1 MTTQNVPPPPIAFQ
15 KIKSPGCFNNDK
27 VDHLTKP
34 QKKQLLPGSLVYDIV
49 NAKYKPKP
57 ERQPFYVQNKKDFL
71 ESLERNC
78 KEMGIPFKKPYVE
91 QTPIPEKV
99 KIYKESYIEHL
110 DTVSVKLN
118 VLKNG
123 TVRVKLLHEMAHLN
137 EIYYSKVK
145 QPPIKIL
152 LSTLKKIGYSKE
164 FIDSTNDKYKR
175 RQKLIEIKWKELEKM
190 FDAPSAS
197 SLNRKRKKDRADKKV
212 EAAEAAEAA
221 EAEAVELGVEYEDHE
236 EEKKDDYEPEEDEA
250 IVVHE
255 DDEDEVVEDDYVSDG
270 GDD

>member
-1 MTTQNVPPPPIAFQ
+1 MTTLSSNSYQML
-15 KIKSPGCFNNDK
+15 KKPGCFMQDRNNRVNEQIIEK
-27 VDHLTKP
+27 
-34 QKKQLLPGSLVYDIV
+34 LLPGSLIYDIV
-49 NAKYKPKP
+49 NAKYKPEP
-57 ERQPFYVQNKKDFL
+57 ERPPFYVQNKKDFL

-91 QTPIPEKV
+91 QIPIPEKI
-99 KIYKESYIEHL
+99 KIYKESHIEHL

-212 EAAEAAEAA
+212 EAAEAAEA
-221 EAEAVELGVEYEDHE
+221 EAAELGVEYEDPE

>member
-1 MTTQNVPPPPIAFQ
+1 MTTQTPDTFQ
-15 KIKSPGCFNNDK
+15 KIKTPGCFSYEK
-27 VDHLTKP
+27 VNHVIKP
-34 QKKQLLPGSLVYDIV
+34 LQKQLLPGSLVYDIV
-49 NAKYKPKP
+49 NAKYKPEP
-57 ERQPFYVQNKKDFL
+57 DRQPFYVQNKKDYL

-91 QTPIPEKV
+91 QIPIPEKI
-99 KIYKESYIEHL
+99 KIYKESHIEHL

-123 TVRVKLLHEMAHLN
+123 KVRVKLLHEMTHLN
-137 EIYYSKVK
+137 EIYYSKFK
-145 QPPIKIL
+145 PPPIKIL
-152 LSTLKKIGYSKE
+152 SSTLKKIGYSKE

-212 EAAEAAEAA
+212 EAAEAAEA
-221 EAEAVELGVEYEDHE
+221 EAAELGVEYEDPE